1 MLELLNGK
9 IEHLNGIHPIQFA
22 KSGFLFCI
30 QLDIFNSK
38 KTLTGSY
45 RHAICVF
52 GIGDLGW
59 LLQQNQLFGNKFDDR
74 KDDLVLQCLEDWLNL
89 REREEKE
96 CTDSTLF

>member
-1 MLELLNGK
+1 MESTLSSLPSQVFYNITFLYPIGK
-9 IEHLNGIHPIQFA
+9 YNY
-22 KSGFLFCI
+22 
-30 QLDIFNSK
+30 K

-59 LLQQNQLFGNKFDDR
+59 LLQQNQLFANKFDDR

-89 REREEKE
+89 REREETE
-96 CTDSTLF
+96 CTDSTLK